1 MSWFFGLVVVEP
13 RPVEN
18 SSPLFLA
25 QHCEAAI
32 IFGFLFV
39 QLILKNDVVFRDL
52 SDFAVFGRQQLII
65 RGLLG
70 YSSRRVVLGVEPGL
84 RQVIGVE
91 ESRRVLLFL
100 FGLICV

>member
-1 MSWFFGLVVVEP
+1 MSWLFSLVVAGP
-13 RPVEN
+13 RPVETFF
-18 SSPLFLA
+18 SLLLA
-25 QHCEAAI
+25 QHYETAI